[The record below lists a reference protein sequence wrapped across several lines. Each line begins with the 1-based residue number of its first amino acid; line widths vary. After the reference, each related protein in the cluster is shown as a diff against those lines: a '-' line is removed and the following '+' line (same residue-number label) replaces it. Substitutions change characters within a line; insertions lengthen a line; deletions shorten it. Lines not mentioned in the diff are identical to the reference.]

1 MSSPLSPIIANI
13 VMQEILVIE
22 KLFVQLSFYFRYM
35 NDIVLVAQS
44 NSIND
49 IQKIFNLLQ

>member
-35 NDIVLVAQS
+35 NDIVLAAQS